1 MTKTMPNPSAV
12 PMIEP
17 TPIESTLTLLS
28 DKVVKQLLIM
38 LNRNKAVQM
47 IITHLRNLYIIYT
60 SLSLSFPTTF
70 IVFIRYFLLISCCSV
85 SFLILSSQLY
95 SLRQSAKIFLLPILF
110 SWST

>member
-38 LNRNKAVQM
+38 LNRNKAVQ
-47 IITHLRNLYIIYT
+47 IIIAHLRNLYIIHT
-60 SLSLSFPTTF
+60 SLAQSLPAIFRSISPMISSDFTRLHVIANSIQLTLF
-70 IVFIRYFLLISCCSV
+70 I
-85 SFLILSSQLY
+85 
-95 SLRQSAKIFLLPILF
+95 SAIGENIPAAAII
-110 SWST
+110 TER